1 MSFCATSLGMFHK
14 LTYLHYST
22 YVRMGIVY
30 W

>member
-1 MSFCATSLGMFHK
+1 LLTFEVLLGMLHK